1 MCPEG
6 SQLTYLVWPALESHF
21 QKWVCSHNHTL
32 GKCITKTSWLCPPS
46 HRGHTYFP
54 GALNAGNLGGLTLTF
69 FLGWVI
75 WQLERDSLMAV
86 AASAPLLPSTS
97 IFLITAINKQPLATS
112 PAQGRGEAE
121 PWQHLV
127 KNLSPTLAG
136 WVCMFLKV
144 LAAAGISHL
153 SCPPERKAP
162 LSWGHLRKCLQ
173 CFTLPE
179 RVGARTFSLSHAGA
193 HAKNMLRWDSESPH
207 PPWGWARLLVSNAWL
222 IPASTVAILTS
233 VRLLSVKGCQE
244 SQASQQIT
252 VLGPFPEMQGWN
264 PACSLPGNVDYPLS
278 CFQLVGPQ
286 VPCMT
291 ARSMLLGA
299 PTYKLLIDF
308 NRWVYCFSDKTGS
321 SREQE
326 PHLTL
331 LLFLVCFFLNH
342 IWPLACWWY
351 SVITYWGELSFTVH
365 NYWDKKASL
374 GRG

>member
-153 SCPPERKAP
+153 SCP
-162 LSWGHLRKCLQ
+162 SWEEG
-173 CFTLPE
+173 T
-179 RVGARTFSLSHAGA
+179 
-193 HAKNMLRWDSESPH
+193 
-207 PPWGWARLLVSNAWL
+207 
-222 IPASTVAILTS
+222 I
-233 VRLLSVKGCQE
+233 
-244 SQASQQIT
+244 
-252 VLGPFPEMQGWN
+252 VLGTFAKMFAMFHFARKSGSKN
-264 PACSLPGNVDYPLS
+264 I
-278 CFQLVGPQ
+278 FIK
-286 VPCMT
+286 PC
-291 ARSMLLGA
+291 
-299 PTYKLLIDF
+299 
-308 NRWVYCFSDKTGS
+308 
-321 SREQE
+321 
-326 PHLTL
+326 
-331 LLFLVCFFLNH
+331 
-342 IWPLACWWY
+342 
-351 SVITYWGELSFTVH
+351 WGT
-365 NYWDKKASL
+365 
-374 GRG
+374 R